1 MAIRESEMA
10 RMPVFSCSEMRAM
23 SVAQLKIELFID
35 VKYKTERKYIRNE
48 WYPCNELSEYH
59 AKESKIARLVE
70 WVLFFGCK

>member
-1 MAIRESEMA
+1 
-10 RMPVFSCSEMRAM
+10 MRAT
-23 SVAQLKIELFID
+23 SVVVCKIELFID

-48 WYPCNELSEYH
+48 WHPCNELSECH